1 MTDHPLEP
9 IFHPRAVALVG
20 VSSRQ
25 QGMSSGF
32 LTSLLEQNYQ
42 DEHGLYPVNPKM
54 TEVAG
59 LRCYPSLLDTP
70 EPVDHVISL
79 VPAAAVPGLVDQC
92 LEKGVRSVH
101 LFTAGFSETGDPE
114 LAAMER
120 EFVGRLTGAGI
131 RVIGPNCMGL
141 YVPKEGLAFMGGFPT
156 EPGNVMLISQS
167 GANAGD
173 VIHGLARRGVRFS
186 KAISYGNGAD
196 LQSHDFFDYAADDPD
211 TEVVCAYI
219 EGVKDGRRFF
229 EAVQRCAARK
239 PVIILKG
246 GLTSAGARAANSH
259 TGSLAGSRDIFEA
272 LCRQTGAIRA
282 ETMEELHD
290 LVVAVSTSTRRV
302 IGSGVGLVGGGG
314 GIAVLSSDAIAAEG
328 LDVPPMPEAT
338 KERLREYIPVAGTSI
353 NNPIDTNAGTDA
365 LGPTLRLVAQAEP
378 IDVVFTSPSF
388 GRFGPGPASDEEES
402 DELAPEERRAR
413 SREQAAA
420 AADELAALQD
430 ETQVPFVGLLRS
442 RNGSGDYLL
451 EAFAAAS
458 YERGIG
464 VYPSIHRAAR
474 AVSLIRRWRAR
485 RAGLPALF

>member
-32 LTSLLEQNYQ
+32 LTSLLEQDFQQ
-42 DEHGLYPVNPKM
+42 DHGLYPVNPKM

-59 LRCYPSLLDTP
+59 LPCYPSLLDTP
-70 EPVDHVISL
+70 DPVDHVISL
-79 VPAAAVPGLVDQC
+79 VPAPAVPGLVDQC
-92 LEKGVRSVH
+92 LEKGIRSIH
-101 LFTAGFSETGDPE
+101 FFTAGFSETGDPD
-114 LAAMER
+114 LTAMER
-120 EFVGRLTGAGI
+120 DFVGRLTGAGI

-173 VIHGLARRGVRFS
+173 VIHGLARRAVRFS

-196 LQSHDFFDYAADDPD
+196 LQSHDFFDYAGDDPD
-211 TEVVCAYI
+211 TEVVTAYI
-219 EGVKDGRRFF
+219 EGVKDGRKFF

-246 GLTSAGARAANSH
+246 GLTGAGARAANSH

-282 ETMEELHD
+282 DSMDELHD

-302 IGSGVGLVGGGG
+302 QGTGVGLVGGGG
-314 GIAVLSSDAIAAEG
+314 GIAVLSADAIAAEG

-338 KERLREYIPVAGTSI
+338 KEQLRKYVPIAGTSI
-353 NNPIDTNAGTDA
+353 NNPIDINTGGDT
-365 LGPTLRLVAQAEP
+365 LQPTLRLVAEAAP

-388 GRFGPGPASDEEES
+388 GRFGPGPSGEEEA
-402 DELAPEERRAR
+402 DELPADERRER
-413 SREQAAA
+413 HREQAAEA
-420 AADELAALQD
+420 AEQLQELQD
-430 ETQVPFVGLLRS
+430 ETGVPFIGLLRS
-442 RNGSGDYLL
+442 RGGASDLL
-451 EAFAAAS
+451 DEFAVAA
-458 YERGIG
+458 YRRGIG

-485 RAGLPALF
+485 REGLPSLF

>member
-1 MTDHPLEP
+1 MPDHPLEP

-32 LTSLLEQNYQ
+32 LTSLIEQDYHQ
-42 DEHGLYPVNPKM
+42 EHGLYPINPKM

-59 LRCYPSLLDTP
+59 LPCYPSLLDTP
-70 EPVDHVISL
+70 DPVDHVISL
-79 VPAAAVPGLVDQC
+79 VPAQAVPGLVEQC
-92 LEKGVRSVH
+92 LEKGIRSIH
-101 LFTAGFSETGDPE
+101 FFTAGFSETGDPE
-114 LAAMER
+114 LAALER
-120 EFVGRLTGAGI
+120 EFVGKLTGAGI

-141 YVPKEGLAFMGGFPT
+141 YVPKEGLAFMGGFPS

-173 VIHGLARRGVRFS
+173 VIHGLSSRGVRFS

-211 TEVVCAYI
+211 TEVVTAYI

-229 EAVQRCAARK
+229 EAVRRCAERK

-246 GLTSAGARAANSH
+246 GLTGAGARAASSH
-259 TGSLAGSRDIFEA
+259 TGSLAGSREIFEA
-272 LCRQTGAIRA
+272 LCRQAGAIRA

-290 LVVAVSTSTRRV
+290 LVVAVTTSTREV
-302 IGSGVGLVGGGG
+302 TGPGVGLVGGGG
-314 GIAVLSSDAIAAEG
+314 GIAVLSADAIAAEG

-338 KERLREYIPVAGTSI
+338 KERLREYIPIAGTSI
-353 NNPIDTNAGTDA
+353 NNPIDTNAGGDA
-365 LGPTLRLVAQAEP
+365 FLPTLRLVAEAGP

-388 GRFGPGPASDEEES
+388 GRFAPGPNGDDDA
-402 DELAPEERRAR
+402 DELPPEERRTRRREEAAR
-413 SREQAAA
+413 SAE
-420 AADELAALQD
+420 ELAELQ
-430 ETQVPFVGLLRS
+430 TATGVPIVGLLRS
-442 RNGSGDYLL
+442 RGGPNELMD
-451 EAFAAAS
+451 EFATAA
-458 YERGIG
+458 YARGIG

-474 AVSLIRRWRAR
+474 AVALIRRWRAR
-485 RAGLPALF
+485 REGLPAIF

>member
-1 MTDHPLEP
+1 VPDHPLEP

-32 LTSLLEQNYQ
+32 LTSLIEQDFQ
-42 DEHGLYPVNPKM
+42 EEHGLYPVNPKM

-59 LRCYPSLLDTP
+59 VPCYPSLLDTP
-70 EPVDHVISL
+70 DPVDHVISL
-79 VPAAAVPGLVDQC
+79 VPAPAVPGLVDQC
-92 LEKGVRSVH
+92 IEKGIRSIH

-120 EFVGRLTGAGI
+120 DFVARLTGAGI

-141 YVPKEGLAFMGGFPT
+141 YVPKEGLAFMGGFPS

-173 VIHGLARRGVRFS
+173 VIHGLSRRGVRFS

-211 TEVVCAYI
+211 TEVVTAYV

-229 EAVQRCAARK
+229 EAVQRCAERK

-246 GLTSAGARAANSH
+246 GLTGAGARAASSH
-259 TGSLAGSRDIFEA
+259 TGSLAGSREIFEA
-272 LCRQTGAIRA
+272 LCRQAGAIRA
-282 ETMEELHD
+282 ETMDELHD
-290 LVVAVSTSTRRV
+290 LVVAVTTSTRNV
-302 IGSGVGLVGGGG
+302 VGTGVGLVGGGG
-314 GIAVLSSDAIAAEG
+314 GIAVLSADAIAAEG
-328 LDVPPMPEAT
+328 LDVPPMPGAT
-338 KERLREYIPVAGTSI
+338 KERLREYIPIAGTSI
-353 NNPIDTNAGTDA
+353 NNPIDTNAGADA
-365 LGPTLRLVAQAEP
+365 FLPTLRLVAAADP

-388 GRFGPGPASDEEES
+388 GRFGPGPSGDDDA
-402 DELAPEERRAR
+402 DELPAEERRAR
-413 SREQAAA
+413 RREQAERG
-420 AADELAALQD
+420 ADELAELQE
-430 ETQVPFVGLLRS
+430 ETGVPFVGLLRS
-442 RNGSGDYLL
+442 RGGPDDLMD
-451 EAFAAAS
+451 EFTTAAYA
-458 YERGIG
+458 RGIG

-474 AVSLIRRWRAR
+474 AVALIRRWRAR
-485 RAGLPALF
+485 REGLPGIF